1 MELGWIDFSKTDR
14 DKVKSVLDLLGEK
27 GVLDELGIAQIRD
40 GFANLFFPGTT
51 TIQTRAKY
59 FLIVPYIFEDL
70 RLNSTNDFSKLKKQL
85 NDKERDCG
93 KKFLKINEVEE
104 DNEDSAD
111 YYLITD
117 DDEVNDERGVIGK
130 RSIRQGKWVKRA
142 PSSIYWA
149 GLKKYGI
156 FKKDISI
163 EEYLKEISDTKSS
176 KVNTSNLGNRNDS
189 SEGGH
194 DDVDAGDTQNSH
206 SFNIPT
212 YNKGWFE
219 NLEMDLTMEEGS
231 FLKKQIRDSCP
242 SSMLKIFLENSED
255 EKLRNILENGS
266 FADLESVDY
275 LFEEDLKTSFGLAKK
290 FSEFVLVLR
299 ILFNIIAYE
308 GEDENRIL
316 KEANKRFD
324 EKRDELKKIADVDFQ
339 RIYELLDIKDSR
351 LISFLGKA
359 QKFMEEE
366 NIDELKN
373 CIKEREISLKGE
385 NRSKT
390 CHHIKFDD
398 TWLAGDELNYRFGNV
413 KVIIGDIFKSEEQD
427 GEKLEIKEET

>member
-156 FKKDISI
+156 FKKDI
-163 EEYLKEISDTKSS
+163 
-176 KVNTSNLGNRNDS
+176 
-189 SEGGH
+189 
-194 DDVDAGDTQNSH
+194 
-206 SFNIPT
+206 
-212 YNKGWFE
+212 
-219 NLEMDLTMEEGS
+219 
-231 FLKKQIRDSCP
+231 
-242 SSMLKIFLENSED
+242 
-255 EKLRNILENGS
+255 
-266 FADLESVDY
+266 
-275 LFEEDLKTSFGLAKK
+275 
-290 FSEFVLVLR
+290 
-299 ILFNIIAYE
+299 
-308 GEDENRIL
+308 
-316 KEANKRFD
+316 
-324 EKRDELKKIADVDFQ
+324 
-339 RIYELLDIKDSR
+339 
-351 LISFLGKA
+351 
-359 QKFMEEE
+359 
-366 NIDELKN
+366 
-373 CIKEREISLKGE
+373 
-385 NRSKT
+385 
-390 CHHIKFDD
+390 
-398 TWLAGDELNYRFGNV
+398 
-413 KVIIGDIFKSEEQD
+413 
-427 GEKLEIKEET
+427 